1 MAAQSYGYDR
11 QRPRTEIF
19 LDASSLGSANQRS
32 EKPLVL
38 VGSANGGQP
47 NVPQVITNFAQARE
61 IFRSGEL
68 LDAIE
73 MAWNPSPSVAGA
85 GKIIAIRTD
94 DATQAKLTNGGLTFT
109 SKLYGVDANSIQVEL
124 ADNALT
130 GAKRVS
136 VYFTKERY
144 ERVYDN
150 IGNIFTVKYTGEEAA
165 ATVEVKADATSKLAT
180 QLILKAGADA
190 GSLAALRT
198 YELGQGVYQDVHVLV
213 NDINNLPDFEA
224 QMITLGGN
232 KNITTDALDALTA
245 TDIKAGNATVKAIGA
260 DLIDRLENDTYIAV
274 EVDRAQA
281 LPATVALSN
290 LAGAKTDPSPAS
302 WAAFF
307 AEITNLDAYYVV
319 PLTADAAIHGELGQ
333 YLRDESNN
341 GRHLRGLVGG
351 GINESLEETRS
362 RQMGLRNARVAV
374 VGDSGTRRMA
384 DGRIYNFPGY
394 MHAALVAG
402 LVSGLEVGE
411 PITYKKLNIESL
423 DHKYTGD
430 QLDQL
435 HNSGVIMTE
444 FVRTRT
450 SSHFRVV
457 SDPTTY
463 NVSTEPVQNRISLG
477 EISDFLTTELRE
489 VLDNEFIGTRI
500 RNTSASIMKN
510 RVESFLDQQKK
521 VNGLIVDY
529 SPDDVQVVITGNTA
543 RINLTVQPSQGLDFI
558 NVYVTYVDNELTA

>member
-11 QRPRTEIF
+11 QRPRTEMF
-19 LDASSLGSANQRS
+19 LDASSLGSANARS

-38 VGSANGGQP
+38 IGSANGGEP
-47 NVPQVITNFAQARE
+47 GVPHEITNFAQARE
-61 IFRSGEL
+61 LFRSGDL

-73 MAWNPSPSVAGA
+73 MAWSPGPNISGA

-94 DATQAKLTNGGLTFT
+94 AATQAKLTNGGLTFT

-124 ADNALT
+124 ADNTLT
-130 GAKRVS
+130 NSKRVS

-150 IGNIFTVKYTGEEAA
+150 IGNIFTVKYTGTEAA
-165 ATVEVKADATSKLAT
+165 ATVEVQADATSKLAT
-180 QLILKAGADA
+180 RLVLKAGADA

-198 YELGQGVYQDVHVLV
+198 YELGAGVYQDVHVLV

-224 QMITLGGN
+224 QMISLGGN
-232 KNITTDALDALTA
+232 KNIDTDYLDALTA
-245 TDIKAGNATVKAIGA
+245 TDIKTAQVTVKAVGA
-260 DLIDRLENDTYIAV
+260 DLVDRLESDTYVAV
-274 EVDRAQA
+274 KVDRAQA
-281 LPATVALSN
+281 LPATVELSN
-290 LAGAKTDPSPAS
+290 LAGAKTEPAPAS
-302 WAAFF
+302 WASFF
-307 AEITNLDAYYVV
+307 ALITNLDAYYVT
-319 PLTADAAIHGELGQ
+319 PLSPDESVHGELAQ

-341 GRHLRGLVGG
+341 GRHLRGIVGG
-351 GINESLEETRS
+351 GLNESLEETRS
-362 RQMGLRNARVAV
+362 RQMGLRNSRVGV
-374 VGDSGTRRMA
+374 VGDSTTRRMG
-384 DGRIYNFPGY
+384 DGRVYNMPGY
-394 MHAALVAG
+394 MYAALVAG
-402 LVSGLEVGE
+402 LASGLEVGE
-411 PITYKKLNIESL
+411 PITYKKVNIEAL
-423 DHKYTGD
+423 DHTYTGD

-450 SSHFRVV
+450 SSHFRIV

-529 SPDDVQVVITGNTA
+529 NPDDVQVVITGNTA

-558 NVYVTYVDNELTA
+558 NVYITYEDNELSA